1 MDSQVHI
8 AGPTLRVG
16 NVRRQRCV
24 WCGALLEEYDLTRVS
39 RALEP
44 GEPASWEVGE
54 LVRLS
59 GTFPRAAVAVE
70 ATPHAEDADAFAIPD
85 DSCMALSDAVTV

>member
-24 WCGALLEEYDLTRVS
+24 WCGALL
-39 RALEP
+39 
-44 GEPASWEVGE
+44 
-54 LVRLS
+54 
-59 GTFPRAAVAVE
+59 
-70 ATPHAEDADAFAIPD
+70 ADAFAIPD